1 MFMRTPTSIEYQRFQ
16 SVQWLIVCLFA
27 CLIVGMSQGQA
38 SAQLP
43 DVKRI
48 LFLGDS
54 ITHAGGYVSS
64 LEAAILVQHP
74 DRHLELINAGL
85 PSETVSGLSEPGH
98 AGGQFPRPDLHERLQ
113 RVLEQVKPEL
123 VVACYGM
130 NDGIYYPL
138 GDERFA
144 KFKSGIER
152 LHQAVE
158 QRGAK
163 IIHLTPAYFDAL
175 PNKDK
180 LLPAGLDEYRTPY
193 VGYDDVL
200 EHYSNWLLSKRT
212 DGWEVVDVHA
222 AMKSAVQKRRETQPD
237 FSFAKDGVHP
247 NAAGQAVMTGPL
259 AAVWGLKLDDQ
270 GRPVHP
276 QAEEIIKL
284 VSQKQQLIKYAWLT
298 ATKHVR
304 PGIPTGLPLA
314 EAQAKANELDEKI
327 RAIIASK

>member
-1 MFMRTPTSIEYQRFQ
+1 MFNRSSNG
-16 SVQWLIVCLFA
+16 SVLCSCVAALIFSTAVH
-27 CLIVGMSQGQA
+27 
-38 SAQLP
+38 AQLP

-48 LFLGDS
+48 VFVGDS

-74 DRHLELINAGL
+74 QRHMELINVGL

-113 RVLEQVKPEL
+113 RVLEQTKPNL

-138 GDERFA
+138 GEERFA

-158 QRGAK
+158 QSGAK
-163 IIHLTPAYFDAL
+163 IIHLTPAFFDSL
-175 PNKDK
+175 PNKAK
-180 LLPAGLDEYRTPY
+180 LLPDGLDEYRTPY

-200 EHYSNWLLSKRT
+200 EHYSKWLLSKR
-212 DGWEVVDVHA
+212 DAGWVVYDVHQ
-222 AMKSAVQKRRETQPD
+222 AMKAAVMQRRAERPD
-237 FSFAKDGVHP
+237 FTFAKDGVHP
-247 NAAGQAVMTGPL
+247 NAEGQAVMTGPL
-259 AAVWGLKLDDQ
+259 ATAWGLKLDEK
-270 GRPVHP
+270 GMPVHP
-276 QAEEIIKL
+276 KGEEIFKL
-284 VSQKQQLIKYAWLT
+284 VSQKQQVLKYAWLS

-304 PGIPTGLPLA
+304 PGIPAGLPVA
-314 EAQAKANELDEKI
+314 EAEAKAKELDEKI
-327 RAIIASK
+327 RELVKQ

>member
-1 MFMRTPTSIEYQRFQ
+1 MMVTWRALSTLLLIFVP
-16 SVQWLIVCLFA
+16 SVV
-27 CLIVGMSQGQA
+27 

-48 LFLGDS
+48 VFVGDS

-74 DRHLELINAGL
+74 ERKMELINVGL

-98 AGGQFPRPDLHERLQ
+98 AGGQFPRPDLHERLT
-113 RVLEQVKPEL
+113 RVLDQTRPNL

-152 LHQAVE
+152 LHQAVVD
-158 QRGAK
+158 RGAK

-180 LLPAGLDEYRTPY
+180 LLPAGLEEYRSPY

-200 EHYSNWLLSKRT
+200 EHYSKWLLSKRSE
-212 DGWEVVDVHA
+212 GWEVYDVHE
-222 AMKSAVQKRRETQPD
+222 AMKSAVAKKRLTQPD
-237 FSFAKDGVHP
+237 FTFAKDGVHP
-247 NAAGQAVMTGPL
+247 DAAGQAIMTGPL
-259 AAVWGLKLDDQ
+259 ATAWQLKLDEK
-270 GRPVHP
+270 GRPDHP
-276 QAEEIIKL
+276 KADEILKL
-284 VSQKQQLIKYAWLT
+284 VSQKQQVLKYAWLS
-298 ATKHVR
+298 ATRHVR
-304 PGIPTGLPLA
+304 PGIPAGLPLPEA
-314 EAQAKANELDEKI
+314 EAKAAELDQKI
-327 RAIIASK
+327 RELSRP

>member
-1 MFMRTPTSIEYQRFQ
+1 MSTKSRICCGLFLS
-16 SVQWLIVCLFA
+16 CLFLFSQA
-27 CLIVGMSQGQA
+27 IV

-43 DVKRI
+43 DCKRVV
-48 LFLGDS
+48 FVGDS

-74 DRHLELINAGL
+74 ERHMELINVGL

-98 AGGQFPRPDLHERLQ
+98 AGGQFPRPDLHERLE
-113 RVLEQVKPEL
+113 RVLDQTKPNL

-152 LHQAVE
+152 LHQAVVD
-158 QRGAK
+158 RGAK
-163 IIHLTPAYFDAL
+163 IIHLTPAFFDSL

-193 VGYDDVL
+193 VNYDDVL
-200 EHYSNWLLSKRT
+200 EEYSKWLLSKRN
-212 DGWEVVDVHA
+212 DGWEVYDVHA
-222 AMKSAVQKRRETQPD
+222 AMKSAVMKRRASQAD
-237 FSFAKDGVHP
+237 FTFAKDGVHP
-247 NAAGQAVMTGPL
+247 NAAGQAIMTGPL
-259 AAVWGLKLDDQ
+259 ASAWGLKLDEE
-270 GRPVHP
+270 GMPVHP
-276 QAEEIIKL
+276 KGGEIFKL
-284 VSQKQQLIKYAWLT
+284 VSQKQQLLKYAWLS

-304 PGIPTGLPLA
+304 PGIPAGLPLVEA
-314 EAQAKANELDEKI
+314 EAKARELDEKI
-327 RAIIASK
+327 RQLIAAK